1 MVSEIP
7 GMPGMVEVSD
17 EDLTEDERA
26 LVEWAKGD
34 IRPNFDHPSTL
45 HGAEAAES
53 GRKLLEAALGGP
65 ENLRKVLGGRPP
77 LDPAAPIGAR
87 SPIRQVRLPATMNTE
102 LSELAA
108 AEGRR
113 ASEIIREALAAYLA
127 SHRAS

>member
-17 EDLTEDERA
+17 EERA

-45 HGAEAAES
+45 HG
-53 GRKLLEAALGGP
+53 RK
-65 ENLRKVLGGRPP
+65 RPS
-77 LDPAAPIGAR
+77 PAA
-87 SPIRQVRLPATMNTE
+87 SCW
-102 LSELAA
+102 
-108 AEGRR
+108 RR

-127 SHRAS
+127 NHRAS